1 MSNVMSLAPK
11 IDEIR
16 VSVAQHKPD
25 LVFLTET
32 WLKESIG
39 DPVISLPNY
48 NLTRR
53 DRTQGI
59 HGGVCLYSNS
69 SIVTERL
76 MNLEHPDFEVL
87 WVYTRPQRLPRGFP
101 SIITGTVYHPP
112 SSDDKDLLNYLS
124 NSLTEVIGIY
134 PGCGIII
141 AGDFNRLDI
150 NHLCYEFHLKQ
161 LVHTPTRGA
170 NILDLVLTNL
180 HNFYKPNPA
189 NILPPFGLSDHFTVT
204 IYPKGRPPKST
215 DRRFV
220 TKRDTRPSRK
230 AE

>member
-1 MSNVMSLAPK
+1 
-11 IDEIR
+11 
-16 VSVAQHKPD
+16 
-25 LVFLTET
+25 
-32 WLKESIG
+32 
-39 DPVISLPNY
+39 
-48 NLTRR
+48 
-53 DRTQGI
+53 
-59 HGGVCLYSNS
+59 
-69 SIVTERL
+69 

-87 WVYTRPQRLPRGFP
+87 YTRPQRLPRGFP

-180 HNFYKPNPA
+180 QLLQAKPCQHPSPLWFIRPLYSNH
-189 NILPPFGLSDHFTVT
+189 LSQ
-204 IYPKGRPPKST
+204 K
-215 DRRFV
+215 
-220 TKRDTRPSRK
+220 
-230 AE
+230 